1 MRPLE
6 MVERMAARM
15 PISISMM
22 ASIVAA
28 NSFFSICLARLANSE
43 RDRYGQQ
50 VEDIMWAKCKS
61 MKVALSLSSSISID
75 HRLSPLDGSLA
86 LAL

>member
-28 NSFFSICLARLANSE
+28 NSFFSILLGE
-43 RDRYGQQ
+43 IG
-50 VEDIMWAKCKS
+50 KF
-61 MKVALSLSSSISID
+61 
-75 HRLSPLDGSLA
+75 GTG
-86 LAL
+86 

>member
-43 RDRYGQQ
+43 RVDMVSRWKILCGQN
-50 VEDIMWAKCKS
+50 AK
-61 MKVALSLSSSISID
+61 V
-75 HRLSPLDGSLA
+75 
-86 LAL
+86 